1 MAMLSD
7 LPVGRSAR
15 VSDVAEQ
22 PLRVRMA
29 SMGLRAGAEITVL
42 ARGASGSRL
51 VRVGDARLS
60 IARELAAGINVE
72 PLDVQ

>member
-1 MAMLSD
+1 MTLSD
-7 LPVGRSAR
+7 LPVGRRASVR
-15 VSDVAEQ
+15 TVAEQ

-29 SMGLRAGAEITVL
+29 SIGLRPGAEVVVL

-60 IARELAAGINVE
+60 LARELAGCIEVVI
-72 PLDVQ
+72 LDVQ

>member
-1 MAMLSD
+1 MTLSD
-7 LPVGRSAR
+7 LPVGLRASVR
-15 VSDVAEQ
+15 EVAEQ

-29 SMGLRAGAEITVL
+29 SMGLRSGAEVMVV

-60 IARELAAGINVE
+60 LARELAACIEVVV
-72 PLDVQ
+72 LDVQ